1 MKNNVTLP
9 LGSISLIDNIEKEIG
24 LISGIFGNSG
34 GRSKDFIGIVKL
46 FLTNRID
53 DTVSVHQLLPTST
66 QEKFELLGI
75 SEEPAERSLYRDIQ
89 KIGRLF
95 PILIGKYQNVISQNG
110 LVDKDQ
116 VADFSSSYF
125 EGKKAELAE
134 HGYSRDHR
142 LDKKQVTW
150 GITTGINGVST
161 ALTIQKGNLQDKMH
175 MREMLKVSLR
185 ILEKGSLV
193 MFDCGGNSPW
203 VKDKIVDNG
212 YNYLTLK
219 ANKVRTYKKHIKNFG
234 KECQKITIE
243 RGEPPNIVK
252 QEYLAVK
259 RASDKRDKEFFYIFF
274 SRELC
279 EDQLR
284 KKESKFQR
292 RLRKGDEL
300 AKKARKHKAVQM
312 FPSKEGWI
320 GLYHEIRRTI
330 SDIENPYITGIEGFF
345 ILESSLDAGPKAI
358 LELYKQRDVAE
369 KSIRCMKEWG
379 ELRPIRHWNRDAIIG
394 ALFICF
400 LASAIINLTEKL
412 CKNPDVKN
420 FKLLKKYLGNLTLT
434 VIYPKNGFKI
444 RVVSNLS
451 PPIHAILGEFPLR
464 YGDKRYHLW

>member
-1 MKNNVTLP
+1 
-9 LGSISLIDNIEKEIG
+9 
-24 LISGIFGNSG
+24 
-34 GRSKDFIGIVKL
+34 
-46 FLTNRID
+46 
-53 DTVSVHQLLPTST
+53 
-66 QEKFELLGI
+66 
-75 SEEPAERSLYRDIQ
+75 
-89 KIGRLF
+89 
-95 PILIGKYQNVISQNG
+95 
-110 LVDKDQ
+110 
-116 VADFSSSYF
+116 
-125 EGKKAELAE
+125 
-134 HGYSRDHR
+134 
-142 LDKKQVTW
+142 
-150 GITTGINGVST
+150 
-161 ALTIQKGNLQDKMH
+161 MH

-219 ANKVRTYKKHIKNFG
+219 AKKVRTYKKHIKNFG
-234 KECQKITIE
+234 EECQKITIE
-243 RGEPPNIVK
+243 QGEPSNVVK

-259 RASDKRDKEFFYIFF
+259 KTSDKRDKEFFYIFF

-284 KKESKFQR
+284 KKELKFQR

-345 ILESSLDAGPKAI
+345 ILESSLDVDPKTI

-369 KSIRCMKEWG
+369 KFIRCMKEGG
-379 ELRPIRHWNRDAIIG
+379 ELRPIRNWNRDAIIG

-451 PPIHAILGEFPLR
+451 PPIHAILGEFPLK
-464 YGDKRYHLW
+464 Y